1 MVSGALSKR
10 IHGVIGL
17 MLIYGNTPKEIRAMM
32 WRRKYKFISVFA
44 VILVAIM
51 LTGCGTANK
60 KTNAMSEFF
69 KAIGSGD
76 ISVIKEKFKGA
87 KEEDDGSWDEVI
99 EKNSTGVE

>member
-1 MVSGALSKR
+1 
-10 IHGVIGL
+10 

-76 ISVIKEKFKGA
+76 LSVIKEKFKDS
-87 KEEDDGSWDEVI
+87 KDRDDGSWDEVVQD
-99 EKNSTGVE
+99 STGVE

>member
-1 MVSGALSKR
+1 MVSEALSKR

-76 ISVIKEKFKGA
+76 LSVIKEKFKDS
-87 KEEDDGSWDEVI
+87 KDRDDGSWDEVVQD
-99 EKNSTGVE
+99 STGVE